1 MTGFCQ
7 GCQGR
12 MRQRKKRMV
21 ATRGAPKGGF
31 PALSAEQVALI
42 WRRRA
47 AFRSCKEIA
56 EELGVSVATVQR
68 YVRRGR
74 PDG

>member
-1 MTGFCQ
+1 MVGYCWE
-7 GCQGR
+7 CQGR
-12 MRQRKKRMV
+12 MRQRKRRMV
-21 ATRGAPKGGF
+21 AARGAPKGGF
-31 PALSAEQVALI
+31 PALSTEQVALI

-68 YVRRGR
+68 YVKRGR